1 VIVPN
6 TYEVIIVGASLAGS
20 SLALRLARRG
30 VSVAVFD
37 KAKFPRRKACGEG
50 VSSIGVRLLKELGI
64 TPGSTELPAN
74 LLDGYVLCR
83 GRRKVEVP
91 FIEQDSCSDSGYGIQ
106 RLVLDS
112 LIIKRATAAGVRFEL
127 GTSVRSVTRS
137 AEGGWIVEAA
147 GQIVHGKTLVLADG
161 ANSIV
166 AESLGIHSE
175 VKTDPRFG
183 FSMVLEGQSASPISR
198 VHILVHDTFE
208 IACTPVSPTLLNT
221 TIMAPRSSIADSLEP
236 AQLQSILSAV
246 REQTGFIGAV
256 CEDERAPLG
265 IGPLNRSRRGG
276 FHDGVFLVG
285 DACET
290 LDPIGGMGMT
300 HALVSAALAEK
311 SLWSH
316 LRQSQDIF
324 EAGRSY
330 EAKRESEMRALRGFT
345 RLTYFYLRKMSHTSL
360 FPALGNSALIREVS
374 RAAHRNIAPSVL
386 GFCCNLL
393 LNVVGFL

>member
-1 VIVPN
+1 MTKPN
-6 TYEVIIVGASLAGS
+6 SYEVLIVGASLAGS

-30 VSVAVFD
+30 VTVAVFD

-50 VSSIGVRLLKELGI
+50 VSSIGVRLLQELGI
-64 TPGSTELPAN
+64 TPGGTELSAN

-83 GRRKVEVP
+83 GNRKVEVP
-91 FIEQDSCSDSGYGIQ
+91 FIEQDSSSQNGYGIQ
-106 RLVLDS
+106 RLFLDNL
-112 LIIKRATAAGVRFEL
+112 LIERATAAGAKFEL
-127 GTSVRSVTRS
+127 GTAVRSVTRS
-137 AEGGWIVEAA
+137 AEGGWVIEAA

-175 VKTDPRFG
+175 VKPDPRFG
-183 FSMVLEGQSASPISR
+183 FSMVLEGQAKAPMSR
-198 VHILVHDTFE
+198 VHILVHDTYE

-221 TIMAPRSSIADSLEP
+221 TIMAPRSAMADSLEP

-246 REQTGFIGAV
+246 REQTGFVGSV
-256 CEDERAPLG
+256 CTDERGPLG

-276 FHDGVFLVG
+276 FHDGVFLIG

-300 HALVSAALAEK
+300 HALLSAALAEK
-311 SLWSH
+311 SLWTH
-316 LRQSQDIF
+316 LRLAQDIA
-324 EAGRSY
+324 EAGISY

-345 RLTYFYLRKMSHTSL
+345 RLTYFYLRKMSNTSL
-360 FPALGNSALIREVS
+360 FPVLGNSALIREVS

-386 GFCCNLL
+386 GFCSNLL